1 MDQPNLKIGL
11 TGGIASG
18 KTTVSNLF
26 AQLGVPIIDADVIS
40 HSLTEPGTTAFKLI
54 VQTFGVKILQA
65 DGNLNRAKLRQII
78 FSDIQQRHRLE
89 EILHPRIQQIML
101 AEAAKVKTPYCILS
115 IPLLIE
121 TNQIKLVDH
130 ILVIDCPTDLQRQ
143 RIKDRNGISSN
154 QIEQILM
161 SQTTRE
167 ARLAIADDVISNDTS
182 LEQLKSKVL
191 ALHKDYSKT

>member
-1 MDQPNLKIGL
+1 MDKPSLKIGL

-65 DGNLNRAKLRQII
+65 DGHINRSALGKII
-78 FSDIQQRHRLE
+78 FSDAQQRHRLE
-89 EILHPRIQQIML
+89 KILHPRIQQLML
-101 AEAAKVKTPYCILS
+101 AKAAKIKTPYCILS

-130 ILVIDCPTDLQRQ
+130 ILVIDCPIDLQRQ

-167 ARLAIADDVISNDTS
+167 ARLAIADDVILNDGS

>member
-1 MDQPNLKIGL
+1 MDKPSLKIGL

-65 DGNLNRAKLRQII
+65 DGNINRGTLGKII
-78 FSDIQQRHRLE
+78 FSDTQQRHRLE
-89 EILHPRIQQIML
+89 KILHPRIQQIML

-130 ILVIDCPTDLQRQ
+130 ILVIDCPIDLQRQ

-167 ARLAIADDVISNDTS
+167 TRLAIADDIILNDTN

>member
-1 MDQPNLKIGL
+1 MDKPSLKIGL

-65 DGNLNRAKLRQII
+65 DGNINRGTLGKII
-78 FSDIQQRHRLE
+78 FSDTQQRHRLE
-89 EILHPRIQQIML
+89 KILHPRIQQIML

-130 ILVIDCPTDLQRQ
+130 ILVIDCPIDLQRQ

-167 ARLAIADDVISNDTS
+167 ARLAIADDIILNDTN

>member
-1 MDQPNLKIGL
+1 MDKPSLKIGL

-40 HSLTEPGTTAFKLI
+40 RSLTEPETTAFKLI

-65 DGNLNRAKLRQII
+65 DGRLNRAKLAKII
-78 FSDIQQRHRLE
+78 FSDTEQRHRLE
-89 EILHPRIQQIML
+89 KILHPSIQQLML
-101 AEAAKVKTPYCILS
+101 AKAAKIKTAYCILS

-130 ILVIDCPTDLQRQ
+130 ILVIDCPIDLQRQ
-143 RIKDRNGISSN
+143 RIIDRNGISSN

-167 ARLAIADDVISNDTS
+167 ARLAIADDVILNDIS

>member
-1 MDQPNLKIGL
+1 MDKPSLKVGL

-40 HSLTEPGTTAFKLI
+40 RQLVKPETAAFKLI
-54 VQTFGVKILQA
+54 VQTFGVEILKA
-65 DGNLNRAKLRQII
+65 DGHLNRAKLRQII

-89 EILHPRIQQIML
+89 EILHPRIQQVML

-115 IPLLIE
+115 IPLLVE
-121 TNQIKLVDH
+121 TNQINLVDR
-130 ILVIDCPTDLQRQ
+130 ILVIDCSIELQRQ
-143 RIKDRNGISSN
+143 RIKDRNGISSDE
-154 QIEQILM
+154 IEQILM

-167 ARLAIADDVISNDTS
+167 ARLAIADDVILNDTS
-182 LEQLKSKVL
+182 LDQLKSKVL
-191 ALHKDYSKT
+191 ALHKDYSQI